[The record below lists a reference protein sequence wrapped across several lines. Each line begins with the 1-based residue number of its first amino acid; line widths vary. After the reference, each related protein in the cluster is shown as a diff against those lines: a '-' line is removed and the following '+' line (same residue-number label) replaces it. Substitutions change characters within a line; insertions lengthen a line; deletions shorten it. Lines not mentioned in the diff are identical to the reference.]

1 MAENDSN
8 PQNQDDKGISGNA
21 PDKGEQMIPKSRFDA
36 VNTQRKA
43 AEETLAGLVQEL
55 VEDIPE
61 QFRALV
67 PNIAPAEQIKWIR
80 SAQKT
85 GLFTAKPEPNGP
97 DSKRPGGKPPVDFT
111 GMSPTELIS
120 HGLKTAKR

>member
-8 PQNQDDKGISGNA
+8 PQNQDDKGISGSA

-36 VNTQRKA
+36 VNNAKKQ

-61 QFRALV
+61 QFRSLV
-67 PNIAPAEQIKWIR
+67 PSIAPAEQIKWIR

-85 GLFTAKPEPNGP
+85 GLFTQKADASGP
-97 DSKRPGGKPPVDFT
+97 DSKRPGGKQPTNYND
-111 GMSPTELIS
+111 MSATQKMA
-120 HGLKTAKR
+120 HGYSK